1 LKGLGTHVEQSGGVQ
16 RIARKIMIDTNP
28 ARALHVA
35 EQVAKMCDFLESSV
49 IRTAIDNRVPVS
61 MPRAPGALGF
71 NIPLWVG
78 LGTVGLW
85 AGLDA
90 FAKRAGLPKTQCG
103 SCKSW
108 NCIRARFAQHVQGNE
123 DQALGELED
132 LRHLYA
138 HNYAGEADD
147 AYFDHKQRHVL
158 ERDVSAQLTCGA
170 VFDGRGVR
178 LDLPHLRAYGRTVQS
193 VLMRFR

>member
-1 LKGLGTHVEQSGGVQ
+1 
-16 RIARKIMIDTNP
+16 MIDRNP
-28 ARALHVA
+28 ERALRVA
-35 EQVAKMCDFLESSV
+35 EQVVKMCDFLGNPIISA
-49 IRTAIDNRVPVS
+49 AIDNGVPVS

-85 AGLDA
+85 AALDA

-103 SCKSW
+103 FCKSW
-108 NCIRARFAQHVQGNE
+108 NCIPARFAQHVQGNE
-123 DQALGELED
+123 GQALGELED

-147 AYFDHKQRHVL
+147 AYFDHKRRHVL

-170 VFDGRGVR
+170 LFDGRG
-178 LDLPHLRAYGRTVQS
+178 LQLGLPHLRAYGRTVQ
-193 VLMRFR
+193 VC

>member
-1 LKGLGTHVEQSGGVQ
+1 MTD
-16 RIARKIMIDTNP
+16 RNP
-28 ARALHVA
+28 ERALRVA
-35 EQVAKMCDFLESSV
+35 EQVVKMCDFLEHSIITV
-49 IRTAIDNRVPVS
+49 AINNGVPVS
-61 MPRAPGALGF
+61 MPRTPGALGF

-85 AGLDA
+85 AALDA
-90 FAKRAGLPKTQCG
+90 FAKRAGLTKTQCG
-103 SCKSW
+103 SCKSR
-108 NCIRARFAQHVQGNE
+108 NCIRSRFAQYVQGNE
-123 DQALGELED
+123 GQVLGELED

-158 ERDVSAQLTCGA
+158 ERGVSATLTCGA
-170 VFDGRGVR
+170 LFDGRGVQ